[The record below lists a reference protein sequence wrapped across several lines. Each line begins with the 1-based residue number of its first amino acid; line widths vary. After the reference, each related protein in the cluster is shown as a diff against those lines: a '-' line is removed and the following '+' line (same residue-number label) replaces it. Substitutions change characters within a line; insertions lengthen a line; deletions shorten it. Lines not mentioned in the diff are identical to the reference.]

1 MDNTGDCSSIYSFLG
16 DLFQRGGFSLS
27 CQCQH
32 HQLPPSLGPFW
43 FHSLPYWTRLSPPTP
58 QLTSFSFPTSQ
69 RSKLFL
75 FLLLSSHLPHIM
87 EFSPLQPLS
96 STLWM
101 YLSSCLFTLK
111 PVSFPHPSSFL
122 WLVSSLRYCW
132 PIPSWLFWNWQ
143 CYILGLLYISPQCLL
158 YCLH

>member
-27 CQCQH
+27 WQCQH